1 MKIIEKNEQKDK
13 QDEALKMVK
22 NSLFM
27 GLILIAVGLLD
38 LYVSTKFLMNKQFAR
53 KYIESS
59 PKAWLWRKIFGV
71 NKATMI
77 TRQIFAPV
85 GLIVGVGLIVVGFV
99 LIFI

>member
-1 MKIIEKNEQKDK
+1 
-13 QDEALKMVK
+13 MVK
-22 NSLFM
+22 DNLFM
-27 GLILIAVGLLD
+27 ELILIAVGLLD

-71 NKATMI
+71 NKAIMI

-85 GLIVGVGLIVVGFV
+85 GLIVGVAIIVIGVI
-99 LIFI
+99 LLFI